1 MTLDQFNSMSK
12 NQKVVT
18 VCNYGKYLGNRSSN
32 NEILSYY
39 RMDMVLVELVYN
51 IRVSKLSEVRSCSAG
66 QASYKFS

>member
-1 MTLDQFNSMSK
+1 MTLNQFNSMSK

-39 RMDMVLVELVYN
+39 IMDTVFVELVYDVE
-51 IRVSKLSEVRSCSAG
+51 VSKLMEVRSCSVG
-66 QASYKFS
+66 QGLYQFS

>member
-1 MTLDQFNSMSK
+1 MTLDQFNSLSK

-39 RMDMVLVELVYN
+39 KMDMVFVELVYN
-51 IRVSKLSEVRSCSAG
+51 VGVCKLMEVRSCSAG
-66 QASYKFS
+66 QDSYKFS